1 MRSITPIHVR
11 GRAIALAI
19 CRQLSSIALTIGVL
33 GVLLIAFDN
42 AYAEADS
49 ASAAAAPRRIAVVY
63 PDLGEPYGSVF
74 VAINKGIRDQ
84 LGVSP
89 VLIALR
95 NETPEQIRARL
106 TQAQVDACIGLGRTT
121 LAMLDDLALDIPI
134 IRGAVLDPQV
144 RVGGSG
150 AALGISLSPDPA
162 LLLEHLKRLAP
173 GVSRVT
179 VVYSDPHGQPLIDRA
194 RKTGER
200 LGLKILSYKAEDLL
214 TAAAVYKS
222 LVPRLG
228 AGDALWI
235 PQDPQAVDDK
245 VILPMLLNAAWEQDF
260 VLFSSNAD
268 HAKRGVLFSVY
279 PDNVGM
285 GRRLAQIAMQRATG
299 QSAEAG
305 MQPLEDLLIG
315 VNLRAAEHL
324 RLNLSAEQTRSFD
337 LTFPQR

>member
-1 MRSITPIHVR
+1 MGPTTAFRIR

-19 CRQLSSIALTIGVL
+19 CRYVLAVALIIGVL
-33 GVLLIAFDN
+33 GPLCAGFGTVR
-42 AYAEADS
+42 AEPGTAPDTVR
-49 ASAAAAPRRIAVVY
+49 PRRIAVVY
-63 PDLGEPYGSVF
+63 PDLSEPYGSVF
-74 VAINKGIRDQ
+74 VAIIKGIRDE
-84 LGVSP
+84 LGVP
-89 VLIALR
+89 PIIVPLR
-95 NETPEQIRARL
+95 NDSAEELRSRLSAAR
-106 TQAQVDACIGLGRTT
+106 VDACIGLGRTT
-121 LAMLDDLALDIPI
+121 LDMLDTLSLDIPI

-144 RVGGSG
+144 NVGGPG
-150 AALGISLSPDPA
+150 VALGISLSPDPA
-162 LLLEHLKRLAP
+162 LLLEQLKRLAP
-173 GVSRVT
+173 RVSRVT

-194 RKTGER
+194 RSTGER

-228 AGDALWI
+228 DGDALWI
-235 PQDPQAVDDK
+235 PQDPRAVDDK

-285 GRRLAQIAMQRATG
+285 GRRLARIATQRAAG